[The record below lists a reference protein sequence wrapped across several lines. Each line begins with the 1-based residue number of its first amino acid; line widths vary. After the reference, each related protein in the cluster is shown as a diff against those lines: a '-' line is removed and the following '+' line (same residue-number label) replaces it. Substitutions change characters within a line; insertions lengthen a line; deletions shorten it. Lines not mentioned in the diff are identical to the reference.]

1 MRHVPCYALPN
12 ALNGGI
18 EWSLHLDLNQGLRN
32 YEFRALPT
40 MLCNEVR
47 TGVLLAIVVQG
58 TLASPVCLVVPVGI
72 EPTTPAP
79 STQRSTN

>member
-1 MRHVPCYALPN
+1 M
-12 ALNGGI
+12 
-18 EWSLHLDLNQGLRN
+18 EWSLHLGLNQGLRN

-40 MLCNEVR
+40 MLCNEVL

-58 TLASPVCLVVPVGI
+58 TVASPVCLVVPVGI
-72 EPTTPAP
+72 EPTMPAP